1 MKNILSILC
10 LLTSFQVSFANNPT
24 YAVGNIPDSL
34 LVNANAVVRL
44 AQEKFIVTDIGH
56 ATTKVKTAITI
67 FNNKSSYEDLQIAYD
82 QFKKIGKIK
91 ALIYDANGNKIREI
105 KKNEIKDYAA
115 FDGFSVYN
123 DSRLK
128 HIDFTYGSYPYTI
141 EYEYSIAH
149 DGLMYY
155 AFWHPQNYKTSVEN
169 SIFQLTLP
177 TTLDFHFKAKNIQT
191 TPKITTNNGHHTHA
205 WQISNRVVVAKEAN
219 APSTYQPL
227 PFLYAFPNEF
237 EVDGYRGSMENWQSY
252 GQFMYALNNN
262 RDELSPKMATKVKSL
277 IAKAQTDEEK
287 INILYAYLKENMRY
301 VSVQLGIGGWQTF
314 DATYVEENKY
324 GDCKALTNF
333 MKGMLKTAGIKAYA
347 SLIHR
352 GPYSIA
358 IESDFTAPLFNHVIL
373 HIPKEDI
380 WLECTSNSN
389 PVNYLGGDN
398 EDRPTL
404 LITEKGG
411 VLTKTPAI
419 TNNIQQGKT
428 QITLQENGGAK
439 VTCNTK
445 FTGKLHDYYRMLIEQ
460 ASPEEQEKWF
470 IKNQAFPTLEI
481 EKLNFSAAP
490 DKPEASCVY
499 NIQVNRY
506 ASKAG
511 KRLFVPLNLVNPF
524 YRSLPKVDNRQQPV
538 AFKQVYTDEDEII
551 FQLPPS
557 YKVESLPKN
566 KDTIT
571 SPYGEYTIEIIEK
584 NDTIIY
590 KRLLKLNAVSI
601 PAAEY
606 EQLRAFYQ
614 QIAKMD
620 KAKLVLVRRSA

>member
-1 MKNILSILC
+1 MKHYLSFLFFYS
-10 LLTSFQVSFANNPT
+10 LVHLSFANNPA
-24 YAVGNIPDSL
+24 YAITNIPDSL
-34 LVNANAVVRL
+34 LTNANAVIRL
-44 AQEKFIVTDIGH
+44 AQEEFIVTDIGH
-56 ATTKVKTAITI
+56 ATTKVKTVITI
-67 FNNKSSYEDLQIAYD
+67 FNNKSSYEDLQISYD
-82 QFKKIGKIK
+82 QFEKIGKIK
-91 ALIYDANGNKIREI
+91 AQIYDANGDKVREI
-105 KKNEIKDYAA
+105 KKNEIKDYVN

-128 HIDFTYGSYPYTI
+128 YIDFTYGSYPYTI
-141 EYEYSIAH
+141 EYEYTIAH

-155 AFWHPQNYKTSVEN
+155 AFWHPQNYKTSVEK

-177 TTLDFHFKAKNIQT
+177 TVLDFHFRTKNIQT
-191 TPKITTNNGHHTHA
+191 SPKITTNEGNKTHA
-205 WQISNRVVVAKEAN
+205 WQIANRVVVSKEAN
-219 APSTYQPL
+219 APKTYQPL

-237 EVDGYRGSMENWQSY
+237 EIDGYQGSMENWQTY

-262 RDELSPKMATKVKSL
+262 RDELSPKMVAKVKSL
-277 IAKAQTDEEK
+277 IAGAQTDKEK
-287 INILYAYLKENMRY
+287 IDILYTYLKENMRY

-314 DATYVEENKY
+314 DAAYVEENKY

-352 GPYSIA
+352 GPSSIA

-373 HIPKEDI
+373 NVPKEDI

-419 TNNIQQGKT
+419 TNNVQQGKT
-428 QITLQENGGAK
+428 QITLQDNGGAK

-445 FTGKLHDYYRMLIEQ
+445 FTGQLHDYYRMLIEQ
-460 ASPEEQEKWF
+460 TSPEEQEKWF
-470 IKNQAFPTLEI
+470 IKNQAFPSIVI
-481 EKLNFSAAP
+481 EKLNFLAAP
-490 DKPEASCVY
+490 DKPEASCNY
-499 NIQVNRY
+499 SIQVNRY

-524 YRSLPKVDNRQQPV
+524 YRTLPKVDNRQQPV
-538 AFKQVYTDEDEII
+538 AFKKAYTDKDEIV
-551 FQLPPS
+551 FQLPAS
-557 YKVESLPKN
+557 YKVESLPK
-566 KDTIT
+566 KEATIT
-571 SPYGEYTIEIIEK
+571 SPYGEYTLEIIEK
-584 NDTIIY
+584 DNTIIY
-590 KRLLKLNAVSI
+590 KRQLKLNAVTV
-601 PAAEY
+601 PAADY
-606 EQLRAFYQ
+606 EQLRAFYK